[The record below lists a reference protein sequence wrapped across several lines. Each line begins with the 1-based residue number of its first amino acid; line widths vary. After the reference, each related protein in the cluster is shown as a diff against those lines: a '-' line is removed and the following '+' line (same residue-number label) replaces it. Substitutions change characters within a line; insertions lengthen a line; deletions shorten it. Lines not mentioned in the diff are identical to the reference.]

1 MFQETHTHTE
11 RTGEEGRGVG
21 GSGKEEGD
29 TERHTPRETGRQT
42 KLLSYLAGLTLS
54 SKSIVLTNLS
64 T

>member
-1 MFQETHTHTE
+1 M
-11 RTGEEGRGVG
+11 GEEGRGVR

-54 SKSIVLTNLS
+54 SKSIVLTNLLS